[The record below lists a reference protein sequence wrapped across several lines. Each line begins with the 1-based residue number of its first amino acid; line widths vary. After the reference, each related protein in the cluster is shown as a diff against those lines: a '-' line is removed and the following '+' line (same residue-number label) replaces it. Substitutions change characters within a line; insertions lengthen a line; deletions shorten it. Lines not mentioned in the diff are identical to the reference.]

1 MTQLEDMFLIETPTF
16 MLAYKIANISSLPFK
31 KINIENNSLNLS
43 RFFNLTW
50 NKNQTNFNQQM
61 TLKVNI

>member
-1 MTQLEDMFLIETPTF
+1 MTQLEDIFSIETPTF
-16 MLAYKIANISSLPFK
+16 MLAYKIEKISSLPFK
-31 KINIENNSLNLS
+31 KMNIENNSLNLP

>member
-16 MLAYKIANISSLPFK
+16 MLAYKIANISSLPLK
-31 KINIENNSLNLS
+31 KMNIENNSLNLP

-50 NKNQTNFNQQM
+50 NKNQTNFNQRM